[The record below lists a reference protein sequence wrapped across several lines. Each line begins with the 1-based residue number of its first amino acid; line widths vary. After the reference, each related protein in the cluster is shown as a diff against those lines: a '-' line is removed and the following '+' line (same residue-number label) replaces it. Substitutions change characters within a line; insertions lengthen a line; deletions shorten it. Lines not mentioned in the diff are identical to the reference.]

1 MESEFLTIPEVAA
14 LLRVGRRTAYTL
26 VREGKLPA
34 VRVGNQ
40 WRCSRKALE
49 QWASAGGV
57 PHVPGA
63 DRDEDEH
70 P

>member
-1 MESEFLTIPEVAA
+1 MDTEYLTIPEVAL
-14 LLRVGRRTAYTL
+14 LLRIGQKTAYAL
-26 VREGKLPA
+26 AREGKLPA
-34 VRVGNQ
+34 IRVGNQ
-40 WRCSRKALE
+40 WRCSKKSLE